1 MKIYKLFLLCCI
13 YACSKE
19 STTKSDFKQADLTLT
34 IKIDYVGGVT
44 PKGMPDSNVTKLPNV
59 QYSTVKIDNKKL
71 IFTDETNCNLKADA
85 LTSTF
90 KDFTILKLEIL
101 NEITKS
107 CK

>member
-1 MKIYKLFLLCCI
+1 MNIYKFILLCCI

-19 STTKSDFKQADLTLT
+19 SSVNSDFKQADLTLT

-44 PKGMPDSNVTKLPNV
+44 PKGSPDSTVTILPSV

-71 IFTDETNCNLKADA
+71 IFTDETNCNLKADV

-90 KDFTILKLEIL
+90 KDFTVLKLEIL
-101 NEITKS
+101 NEITKN